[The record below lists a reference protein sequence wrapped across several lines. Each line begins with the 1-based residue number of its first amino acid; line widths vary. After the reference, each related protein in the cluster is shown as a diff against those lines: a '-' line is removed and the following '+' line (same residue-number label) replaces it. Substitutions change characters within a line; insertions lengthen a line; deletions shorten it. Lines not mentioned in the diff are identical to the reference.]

1 MTVKI
6 KICGIQTLE
15 AAQAASEAGADFLG
29 FNFVK
34 ISNRYI
40 TPGRAKKIIDELNN
54 YLCHCE
60 FQTKQSRFNRDR
72 RTSFAMTNRPKV
84 VGVFKN
90 ENIKKV
96 YELIKLLNLDY
107 VQLHGDESPEYI
119 SSIYGAGV
127 IKSFSLDADFD
138 IDETIKKIYKYRAD
152 YFLLDRKV
160 QGRGKGLNLK
170 KVVQLIS
177 LFSIFLAGGL
187 TPENISRILSIA
199 KPDAVDVAGGVE
211 ENNKKDI
218 LKIIQFI
225 KLAKNYE

>member
-1 MTVKI
+1 MTIKI
-6 KICGIQTLE
+6 KICGIQTLA
-15 AAQAASEAGADFLG
+15 AAQAASDAGADFLG

-72 RTSFAMTNRPKV
+72 RTSFVMTNRPKV

-96 YELIKLLNLDY
+96 YELIKLLKLDY

-119 SSIYGAGV
+119 SSIQDAGI

-138 IDETIKKIYKYRAD
+138 IEETIKKINMYRAD

-160 QGRGKGLNLK
+160 QGRGKPLNLK
-170 KVVQLIS
+170 KVVQLTS

-187 TPENISRILSIA
+187 TPENINRILSIA
-199 KPDAVDVAGGVE
+199 KPDAVDVAGGIE
-211 ENNKKDI
+211 TDEGQDLKKI
-218 LKIIQFI
+218 KEFI
-225 KLAKNYE
+225 KKVKLL